1 MRKVFADTG
10 YWIAMTF
17 PADSLCEKAK
27 DASNRLESGGP
38 HKIFTS
44 EMVLS
49 ELLTYASCNG
59 KEAREAAIEAVR
71 FARRNPNIQVHA
83 QTSNLFEHALLK
95 CKQSGDK
102 EWSFTDCASFVLMEK
117 DEIPEALAHDRH
129 FEQAGYRTLL

>member
-10 YWIAMTF
+10 YWIVMTF

-59 KEAREAAIEAVR
+59 KEAREAATEAVR

-83 QTSNLFEHALLK
+83 QTSNLFEPALLK
-95 CKQSGDK
+95 YKQSGDK

-117 DEIPEALAHDRH
+117 DEIREALAHDRH